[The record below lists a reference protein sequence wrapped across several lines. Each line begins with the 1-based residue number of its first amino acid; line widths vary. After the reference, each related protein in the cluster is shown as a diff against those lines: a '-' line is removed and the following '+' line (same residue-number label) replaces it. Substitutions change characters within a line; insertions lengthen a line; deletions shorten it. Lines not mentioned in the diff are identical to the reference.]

1 MKTNVNSED
10 SLQGFGESK
19 IKIVKSNPILNMCF
33 DFKELNFIGS
43 FRFNNLPFN
52 ARYLDNLRNYKDLCE
67 ANAIKFS
74 GKSKNLN
81 DELYNSVVKF
91 LNDAEGNFF
100 ADGRGNYTLCQEW
113 KLIDKAKYLKVSRTL
128 NDDLQEI
135 WDRYFELLRQLK
147 KGKDE

>member
-19 IKIVKSNPILNMCF
+19 TKIVKSNPILNMCF

-100 ADGRGNYTLCQEW
+100 C
-113 KLIDKAKYLKVSRTL
+113 
-128 NDDLQEI
+128 
-135 WDRYFELLRQLK
+135 
-147 KGKDE
+147 